1 MPAREASACAF
12 LIWISALPL
21 AFAGLGLGDCSML
34 TNGLV
39 SVPIVADDA
48 NGVAGMDLRLTF
60 DSTDLSAQSASKTA
74 LTSDLHVQCNPNVPG
89 EMRIS
94 LARATGMA
102 GGSGTLLNV
111 IFDVSSRCRVGDAI
125 PITLT
130 VDTFCGE
137 LGEPLPCTTSNG
149 VIRIED
155 NDTDELPDVWEQ
167 RIVDADPH
175 DAITSVNEVLS
186 GADFDGDGVP
196 NGDEFTADTD
206 ACDADSFLCITK
218 IEPVP
223 TGVQIDWQGGVW
235 ANQQVER
242 TEDLTAGPGAW
253 SCIRSNAPPTSTT
266 GSTVDSRQTDGATF
280 YRIKAGR

>member
-1 MPAREASACAF
+1 M
-12 LIWISALPL
+12 
-21 AFAGLGLGDCSML
+21 
-34 TNGLV
+34 
-39 SVPIVADDA
+39 
-48 NGVAGMDLRLTF
+48 
-60 DSTDLSAQSASKTA
+60 KTA
-74 LTSDLHVQCNPNVPG
+74 LSSDFHVQCNPNLPG

-111 IFDVSSRCRVGDAI
+111 VFDVSSRCRVGDAI

-137 LGEPLPCTTSNG
+137 LGDVLPCTTSNG

-155 NDTDELPDVWEQ
+155 EDTDELPDVWEQ
-167 RIVDADPH
+167 RIVDADQH
-175 DAITSVNEVLS
+175 DAITSVHEVLA

-206 ACDADSFLCITK
+206 ACDANSFLCITG
-218 IEPVP
+218 IEPLP

-235 ANQQVER
+235 ANQQVEC

-266 GSTVDSRQTDGATF
+266 GSTVDSRQTDGAMF
-280 YRIKAGR
+280 YRIKANR

>member
-1 MPAREASACAF
+1 
-12 LIWISALPL
+12 
-21 AFAGLGLGDCSML
+21 
-34 TNGLV
+34 
-39 SVPIVADDA
+39 
-48 NGVAGMDLRLTF
+48 
-60 DSTDLSAQSASKTA
+60 
-74 LTSDLHVQCNPNVPG
+74 
-89 EMRIS
+89 
-94 LARATGMA
+94 MA

-111 IFDVSSRCRVGDAI
+111 VFDVSSRCRVGDAI

-137 LGEPLPCTTSNG
+137 LGDVLPCTTSNG

-155 NDTDELPDVWEQ
+155 EDTDELPDVWEQ
-167 RIVDADPH
+167 RIVDADQH
-175 DAITSVNEVLS
+175 DAITSVHEVLA

-206 ACDADSFLCITK
+206 ACDANSFLCITG
-218 IEPVP
+218 IEPLP

-235 ANQQVER
+235 ANQQVEC

-266 GSTVDSRQTDGATF
+266 GSTVDSRQTDGAMF
-280 YRIKAGR
+280 YRIKANR